1 MSDQEST
8 PPLRALPRR
17 VQTVTVII
25 VLVSIVIG
33 VLLFNRQGGNGF
45 IDPGAP
51 LPKVGEHISFGM
63 YDKDNKAVLTDIQGQ
78 PFNINSLAGHPIWIN
93 AWASWCPP
101 CKAEMPDLQILYTKE
116 RVEHPDLVLL
126 LMNVGDDR
134 ISGLHY
140 YQSLGLDSPVVF
152 NDGSRDVG
160 PYRIP
165 NLPTHIFID
174 HKGIVQKVFEGNI
187 NQNNYQE
194 FVRTIL

>member
-134 ISGLHY
+134 ISGVA
-140 YQSLGLDSPVVF
+140 P
-152 NDGSRDVG
+152 SRWTAKA
-160 PYRIP
+160 YATRSS
-165 NLPTHIFID
+165 
-174 HKGIVQKVFEGNI
+174 IVHLLSYASGDRYASAECRRCV
-187 NQNNYQE
+187 
-194 FVRTIL
+194 L